1 MAVSLHRTR
10 TPVLEAKPLLWRH
23 CTEPSICG
31 RTPGCKPA
39 AGNWLFRVPPARP
52 PHFSGGCV
60 SCLCPSRCLQGL
72 SPLWFCKDGV
82 QLSCCLLLCPPP
94 TSSVTSFLH
103 FSAPVCFLTML
114 ICSDF
119 PPIPFIIRRVKF
131 PRCFVVILVGS
142 QKRWQTRVA
151 KKLSFMGIFNPLLMC
166 PFYLFSEW
174 SSFSLT

>member
-1 MAVSLHRTR
+1 MSLQRTR
-10 TPVLEAKPLLWRH
+10 TPVLEAKPLLRRH
-23 CTEPSICG
+23 WTEPSICG
-31 RTPGCKPA
+31 CTPGCKPA
-39 AGNWLFRVPPARP
+39 AWELAVPCAAGPS
-52 PHFSGGCV
+52 PHFSSGCV
-60 SCLCPSRCLQGL
+60 SCLCPSWRLQGL

-114 ICSDF
+114 TCSDF

-131 PRCFVVILVGS
+131 PRCFIVILVGS

-151 KKLSFMGIFNPLLMC
+151 KKLSFMGIFKPLLMC
-166 PFYLFSEW
+166 LFYLFSEW